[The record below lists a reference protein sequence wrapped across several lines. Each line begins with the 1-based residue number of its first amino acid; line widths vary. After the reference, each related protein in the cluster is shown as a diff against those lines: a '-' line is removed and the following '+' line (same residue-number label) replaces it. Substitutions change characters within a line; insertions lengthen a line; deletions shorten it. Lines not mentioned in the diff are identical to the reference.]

1 MTIVYSFT
9 RDTQFD
15 LTSYQPEL
23 NILNTDVETTK
34 KAYYT
39 KVTVALHSPSVL
51 GLHFLNQRFHV

>member
-9 RDTQFD
+9 RGTQFD

-34 KAYYT
+34 KS
-39 KVTVALHSPSVL
+39 LD
-51 GLHFLNQRFHV
+51 R